1 MRIEAEGKVIEK
13 KQVSISEYSAGDYFP
28 KEALTE
34 CLPFSIIADSP
45 CEIIS
50 MPKVP
55 EGHGVGASQ
64 PVLQG
69 RGTLQIGV
77 GQADAMARLQR
88 GVPHPKL
95 KFQIV

>member
-1 MRIEAEGKVIEK
+1 MRTEVEGKVIEK

-50 MPKVP
+50 MPKRCLRAMGWVP
-55 EGHGVGASQ
+55 PNYCFKGE
-64 PVLQG
+64 
-69 RGTLQIGV
+69 
-77 GQADAMARLQR
+77 
-88 GVPHPKL
+88 
-95 KFQIV
+95 

>member
-1 MRIEAEGKVIEK
+1 MRIEVEGKVIEK

-50 MPKVP
+50 MPKRCLRAMGWAP
-55 EGHGVGASQ
+55 PNQCFKGEEHYKSELARQ
-64 PVLQG
+64 TQWQG
-69 RGTLQIGV
+69 YKEEYLTQNLNF
-77 GQADAMARLQR
+77 
-88 GVPHPKL
+88 K
-95 KFQIV
+95 